1 MKKKLVA
8 VIITS
13 LLVSAGC
20 LREDSSSEEQQVTN
34 GPQPINI
41 TNAIF
46 SNTNVS
52 CATYIGE
59 YVAEVTD
66 VSNDEVF
73 TARVNITSENDECT
87 IYSNGLPNHDFA
99 VNGSFA
105 SKTSEVWESYTIPLH
120 PQIAE
125 QTTALSLR
133 YDNAVFLNGV
143 KLDLLAAAC
152 YGVGSGPLGKE
163 KIGCF
168 ESGTPWR
175 YDPMHSS
182 NDFGE
187 DANHAHTQPDG
198 AYHYHGDP
206 VAMYDTTGES
216 ASGVIGYAADGFP
229 IRGPYIA
236 ENGTVRAVQ
245 SGYVLKDGNRTSQ
258 SGEGEF
264 PGGVWNGKFRDDF
277 QWQGGVGDLD
287 QCNGKIVDGSY
298 SYFVTFSYPWVL
310 GCFVGTPDESFRK

>member
-52 CATYIGE
+52 CAAYIGE

-66 VSNDEVF
+66 VSNDQVF
-73 TARVNITSENDECT
+73 TARVNISSENDECT
-87 IYSNGLPNHDFA
+87 IFSNGLPNHDFA

-143 KLDLLAAAC
+143 KLDLLAAGFFRINREGDKIKVGG
-152 YGVGSGPLGKE
+152 GVRGDGIDRDSGL
-163 KIGCF
+163 
-168 ESGTPWR
+168 
-175 YDPMHSS
+175 SS
-182 NDFGE
+182 NLSSTE
-187 DANHAHTQPDG
+187 
-198 AYHYHGDP
+198 
-206 VAMYDTTGES
+206 GES
-216 ASGVIGYAADGFP
+216 ETESVIG
-229 IRGPYIA
+229 
-236 ENGTVRAVQ
+236 V
-245 SGYVLKDGNRTSQ
+245 
-258 SGEGEF
+258 
-264 PGGVWNGKFRDDF
+264 
-277 QWQGGVGDLD
+277 
-287 QCNGKIVDGSY
+287 
-298 SYFVTFSYPWVL
+298 
-310 GCFVGTPDESFRK
+310 